1 MFSNF
6 KPFIVYIVSW
16 CIYVVPGFFDGFS
29 GLEQLMLLTT
39 LVYAAGAVLCGY
51 FTNWR
56 RGLVGLI
63 FYIFMLVIGP
73 VLNTFAGSL
82 GAPAGATTILSQIG
96 AYCNLFFAGYNV
108 FDTAPFYVRYIY
120 SLVVPLVFLG
130 LGAFLASKNAK
141 RRAKNG

>member
-16 CIYVVPGFFDGFS
+16 CIYVVPGFFDGLS

-39 LVYAAGAVLCGY
+39 LVYA
-51 FTNWR
+51 
-56 RGLVGLI
+56 
-63 FYIFMLVIGP
+63 
-73 VLNTFAGSL
+73 
-82 GAPAGATTILSQIG
+82 AGATTILSQIG